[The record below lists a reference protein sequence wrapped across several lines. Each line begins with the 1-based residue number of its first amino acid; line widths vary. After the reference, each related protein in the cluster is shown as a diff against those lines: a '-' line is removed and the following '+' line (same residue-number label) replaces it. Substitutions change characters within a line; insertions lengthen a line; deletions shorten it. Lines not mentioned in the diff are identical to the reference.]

1 MTVHE
6 IYSALCDYAPLS
18 LALDFDNPGFLVG
31 EENASVTS
39 VLIALDITPQVISEA
54 KEKGAELIVSHHP
67 IIFGAQT
74 KITDETYT
82 GKNIISLV
90 RSGVSAICMHTNL
103 DAAQGG
109 VNDCLAEMIGL
120 SNIETVED
128 EPMLRIGEI
137 ETTSMKDFLSRV
149 ADALGADLRY
159 CGENPVQRVGVVGGA
174 AGDLAETAWSHGCD
188 TFITGEVKHHQ
199 WLEAQGRNLIEG
211 GHFATEAPVCAR
223 LKEYLSKT
231 FPALSVEVAESNQNQ
246 TSYFAR

>member
-1 MTVHE
+1 MTVRE
-6 IYSALCDYAPLS
+6 IYNALCEYAPLS

-39 VLIALDITPQVISEA
+39 VLVALDITHDVIREA

-67 IIFGAQT
+67 IIFGSQT

-90 RSGVSAICMHTNL
+90 RAGISAICMHTNL

-109 VNDCLAEMIGL
+109 VNDALAEAIGL
-120 SNIETVED
+120 RNIETAED

-137 ETTSMKDFLSRV
+137 EPVSMQEFLSHT

-159 CGENPVQRVGVVGGA
+159 CGDDPVHRVGVVGGS
-174 AGDLAETAWSHGCD
+174 AGDFAEIAWSHGCD

-211 GHFATEAPVCAR
+211 GHFATENPVCKRLIAY
-223 LKEYLSKT
+223 LKEK
-231 FPALSVEVAESNQNQ
+231 FPALTAEVAESNQNP

>member
-6 IYSALCDYAPLS
+6 IYRALCDYAPLS

-31 EENASVTS
+31 EGDAAVTS
-39 VLIALDITPQVISEA
+39 VLVALDITPQVIAEA
-54 KEKGAELIVSHHP
+54 KEKGAQLIVSHHP
-67 IIFGAQT
+67 IIFGGQT

-82 GKNIISLV
+82 GKNVIALI
-90 RSGVSAICMHTNL
+90 RAGISAICMHTNL

-109 VNDCLAEMIGL
+109 VNDCLANAIGL
-120 SNIETVED
+120 SNIETVTE

-137 ETTSMKDFLSRV
+137 ETLAMRDFLSRV
-149 ADALGADLRY
+149 ADALGVDLRY
-159 CGENPVQRVGVVGGA
+159 SGENPVHRVGVVGGA
-174 AGDLAETAWSHGCD
+174 AGDLAEIAWSHGCD

-199 WLEAQGRNLIEG
+199 WLEAQGRNLIEA

-231 FPALSVEVAESNQNQ
+231 FPTLSVEVAEGNQNP